1 MDLGECCTSRGMGP
15 ACNASPIH
23 IGPKASA
30 CCPFCLSLFVEHN
43 QCMGIVAT
51 DSQSLVLD
59 TILQKRAQVTP
70 RAMDLSPVEMAAI

>member
-1 MDLGECCTSRGMGP
+1 
-15 ACNASPIH
+15 
-23 IGPKASA
+23 
-30 CCPFCLSLFVEHN
+30 
-43 QCMGIVAT
+43 MGIVAT